1 MAKKL
6 SPKSKLQMQTDKVK
20 SKNELAKLKR
30 KKKLIAGE
38 QAETRKKLKKLK
50 EIGAKKGKIRKVKEL
65 VSNLLKREQKIK
77 SRIKA
82 SKGGTKMV
90 DKKKKAKSKAATRA
104 EKGATGKD
112 RKKRGQK
119 LHPKTAK
126 PMKVTQ
132 TGAQK
137 SNQNREQDVA
147 LAGVRKSV
155 DYLAI
160 EAIERLRK
168 MQDGRAVEL
177 FVLGDQRKT
186 VHKAAQVWVRKLARK

>member
-65 VSNLLKREQKIK
+65 VSNLLKKEQKIK

-119 LHPKTAK
+119 LHSKTAK

-168 MQDGRAVEL
+168 IQDGRAVEL

>member
-65 VSNLLKREQKIK
+65 VSNLLKKEQKIK

>member
-65 VSNLLKREQKIK
+65 VSNLLKKEQKIK

-168 MQDGRAVEL
+168 IQDGRAVEL